1 MRISRYLIVGYVTR
15 FFARQFARNGLP
27 FWSPRRWLILAL
39 VAVLPVK
46 TLGFLTWRGGA
57 WYLSPKVRCATRPHP
72 IAALAIVAALVGLA
86 INRERLPAWAAA
98 RLPI

>member
-15 FFARQFARNGLP
+15 FFARQFARNALP

-72 IAALAIVAALVGLA
+72 IAAVAIVLALIGLA
-86 INRERLPAWAAA
+86 LNRERLPQPVTA